1 MILNSN
7 AVDIYQEFI
16 NTYQEVRKRNLDR
29 KLRQI
34 EKEKAKLKEESIL
47 LANQLQESLDEE
59 YIELTRL
66 IGKNSSERTLLTTE
80 EYKLTEELHTVSK
93 LTKEKILQIIR
104 NEKKKIHTI
113 GIKDVICN
121 VIHKI
126 EMYDDKIDILVD
138 LTYLFQVLDGNNRL
152 FVRISE
158 IKTNVS
164 HSENLYELEYSI
176 EKYEKILKEELK
188 KRTST

>member
-1 MILNSN
+1 M
-7 AVDIYQEFI
+7 
-16 NTYQEVRKRNLDR
+16 
-29 KLRQI
+29 
-34 EKEKAKLKEESIL
+34 
-47 LANQLQESLDEE
+47 
-59 YIELTRL
+59 
-66 IGKNSSERTLLTTE
+66 
-80 EYKLTEELHTVSK
+80 TEELHTVSK

-104 NEKKKIHTI
+104 NEKKKINTM

-176 EKYEKILKEELK
+176 EKYGKILKEELK